1 MICFS
6 CFSLWSWEHDN
17 HRVTWVTHVSLAFCA
32 WDLSFSLHGFYDL
45 NRKKGS
51 AEAAEAKKSMTKPRK
66 NSGNACAVCDMAMAT
81 FLRSYNILQ
90 HIVSHHVALPLS
102 TQNMLSITV
111 WGEKPSQLSAAL
123 AFVHFVYSSWSD
135 TNRLKLELSN
145 WDSSQTSNDSGF
157 LPFSTAFGH
166 VPNASLISNT
176 CSRLSIQHDPA
187 TVLLVRRP

>member
-17 HRVTWVTHVSLAFCA
+17 HGPMTHVSLAFCA

-51 AEAAEAKKSMTKPRK
+51 VEAAEVKKNMKKQRK
-66 NSGNACAVCDMAMAT
+66 NSGNVCAVCDMDMAK
-81 FLRSYNILQ
+81 YKILQ